1 MDYDRMSMADR
12 ARVVG
17 AVLGSSL
24 VLTASFLGIV
34 ALVSGEIADLP
45 GRLPFYVLGAAV
57 VFTVAMFA
65 LEDPGDHGVP
75 IVTTTAALSVLG
87 FVLLT
92 FGAEG
97 VRYAILNPTVVLTA
111 NVVVYFL
118 AAGLI
123 CTALGYWALHH
134 WREFL

>member
-1 MDYDRMSMADR
+1 MQVDRLSMSER
-12 ARVVG
+12 GRVVG
-17 AVLGSSL
+17 AVLASSL
-24 VLTASFLGIV
+24 VLTACFLGIV
-34 ALVSGEIADLP
+34 ALLEGQIGTLQS
-45 GRLPFYVLGAAV
+45 RLPFYVLGAAV

-65 LEDPGDHGVP
+65 LEDPTDHGVP

-92 FGAEG
+92 FAAEG
-97 VRYAILNPTVVLTA
+97 IYYTIYNPGKVFTA
-111 NVVVYFL
+111 NLIVYFL